1 MTSSDVWTVEQ
12 AKRYDSEDGM
22 FSPEVL
28 APTVDALVAMAD
40 GGRVLELA
48 IGTGRVA
55 VPLRAR
61 GVSVAGIELSAAMVG
76 NLCTQQEQV
85 ECFRNAARHLSPGG
99 RFVVE
104 VGVPSLRRLPPG
116 QVAVP
121 FDVSDKHL
129 GFDTYDLVSQQASSH
144 HLTRQA
150 DGTYRRGTH
159 NYRYVWPSELDLMAQ
174 LAGMQLER
182 RTQDWVATPFTSQSE
197 GHVSVWRLTP

>member
-1 MTSSDVWTVEQ
+1 MRRGTYLPVDV
-12 AKRYDSEDGM
+12 S
-22 FSPEVL
+22 
-28 APTVDALVAMAD
+28 
-40 GGRVLELA
+40 
-48 IGTGRVA
+48 
-55 VPLRAR
+55 
-61 GVSVAGIELSAAMVG
+61 
-76 NLCTQQEQV
+76 
-85 ECFRNAARHLSPGG
+85 
-99 RFVVE
+99 VVE
-104 VGVPSLRRLPPG
+104 VGVPSLRRLPPS

-129 GFDTYDLVSQQASSH
+129 GFDTYDPVSQQASSH